1 MKQVI
6 CLIVAIAMLITM
18 TPDCL
23 MNIHQVKAAQKEEKE
38 NITEKSYTSNGCSVK
53 YETKSGW
60 GNQVQID
67 ISITNDGEES
77 MKLSE
82 LRFVYQARIINIW
95 NASIAS
101 EKEVSGAWQYVL
113 TPESYNKLLNAGES
127 INIGFIAEG
136 VDLPQAPD
144 KIEIEGER
152 EDPKGA
158 VGDTADFGGY
168 CRITTEVSN
177 QWDGGIIGKII
188 LENTG
193 KEILKG
199 WKLHFVWDGQI
210 DNIWN
215 AVCQKD
221 KSGYSINPMNYN
233 SEIAVGGKVEI
244 GFQAS
249 GKEKDLEQFGKEGFI
264 SKKKMVFSSK
274 EPEVS
279 ELPVTSPVD
288 PVFTDNPETIIPE
301 CTATDFRTTAPPEET
316 STVYPVT
323 AMPAET
329 NIEESTEKPMD
340 TDRPEETKMPSDTE
354 GPFVTK
360 EPEEESRGDYHINSD
375 IVLEEDLIC
384 DNLYIHGNL
393 YTNGKKVI
401 VKKNIIQEGSG
412 GFYIQHSDVSVKELP
427 V

>member
-1 MKQVI
+1 
-6 CLIVAIAMLITM
+6 
-18 TPDCL
+18 
-23 MNIHQVKAAQKEEKE
+23 
-38 NITEKSYTSNGCSVK
+38 
-53 YETKSGW
+53 
-60 GNQVQID
+60 
-67 ISITNDGEES
+67 

-249 GKEKDLEQFGKEGFI
+249 GKEKDLEQFGKEGFH
-264 SKKKMVFSSK
+264 
-274 EPEVS
+274 
-279 ELPVTSPVD
+279 
-288 PVFTDNPETIIPE
+288 
-301 CTATDFRTTAPPEET
+301 R
-316 STVYPVT
+316 
-323 AMPAET
+323 
-329 NIEESTEKPMD
+329 
-340 TDRPEETKMPSDTE
+340 R
-354 GPFVTK
+354 
-360 EPEEESRGDYHINSD
+360 SRRFLSF
-375 IVLEEDLIC
+375 L
-384 DNLYIHGNL
+384 
-393 YTNGKKVI
+393 
-401 VKKNIIQEGSG
+401 
-412 GFYIQHSDVSVKELP
+412 
-427 V
+427 